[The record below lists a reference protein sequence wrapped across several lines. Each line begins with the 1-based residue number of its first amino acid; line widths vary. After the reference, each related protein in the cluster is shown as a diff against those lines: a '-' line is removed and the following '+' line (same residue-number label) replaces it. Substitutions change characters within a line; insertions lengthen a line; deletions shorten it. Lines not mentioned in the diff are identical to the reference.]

1 MRVDER
7 TIRETLRADAARV
20 SPPPDLWER
29 ISRELDGD
37 STRPVR
43 PLPPRLS
50 MARLRQVVAVGVA
63 AGLCWFLAVPAG
75 PLIERVVVPPGHWV
89 GAFRTGAVA
98 SAGPGVGDLRW
109 SSAEITLLR

>member
-7 TIRETLRADAARV
+7 TIREALRADAAQV

-29 ISRELDGD
+29 ISRELDGG
-37 STRPVR
+37 SSRPVR
-43 PLPPRLS
+43 PAPSHTP
-50 MARLRQVVAVGVA
+50 AGRLRPLLAVGVA

-75 PLIERVVVPPGHWV
+75 PLFGRMVSPPGHWL
-89 GAFRTGAVA
+89 GAFRTGAVVA
-98 SAGPGVGDLRW
+98 AGQGAGDLRW